1 MDYKRIY
8 NEIVK
13 NRKLNKFDGY
23 TENHHIIP
31 KSCGGSDEKENLVE
45 LSAREHF
52 ICHYLLTKIY
62 KPKTKEFYSMVKAFS
77 MMSCSSDNQERY
89 INSRLYESNRKYMS
103 EAMSQSYS
111 GIKHSQYGTCWIN
124 NGLESKKIKKEL
136 LQDFVDT
143 GWVKGRI
150 NVFTDEQKMII
161 SVRSK
166 NMEHKSRPQTEETK
180 QKLSLANKGKKLSDE
195 YKLKIS
201 KSLIGKNIGKTFPN
215 RKKRD
220 GVDFKIVTCPH
231 CNKEG
236 KSIGM
241 TRWHFENCK
250 LKI

>member
-8 NEIVK
+8 NEIID
-13 NRKLNKFDGY
+13 NRKLNKFHGY

-31 KSCGGSDEKENLVE
+31 KSVGGLDIIENLVE
-45 LSAREHF
+45 LTAREHF
-52 ICHYLLTKIY
+52 ICHYLLTKMFE
-62 KPKTKEFYSMVKAFS
+62 PKTKEFYSMVKAFS
-77 MMSCSSDNQERY
+77 MMGCCLNEHRY

-103 EAMSQSYS
+103 ETMSKLQI
-111 GIKHSQYGTCWIN
+111 GTNNSQFGTCWIN
-124 NGLESKKIKKEL
+124 NGTDNKKIKKEL
-136 LQDFVDT
+136 LSEFLDN
-143 GWVKGRI
+143 GWIKGRI